1 MDAPQRPLA
10 GSLSNRL
17 AALALLAFSLV
28 YGFAGS
34 RIDYAFSSD
43 PLGPRVFPV
52 LLAGILGL
60 LSLIYLLVPGRSET
74 WPQGSILMRC
84 LALPALVL
92 IAALLFESIG
102 FAGAMFVMTA
112 GVGRIFG
119 ASWRASLIG
128 GLVQA
133 ALWYVVFGYLLDVYL
148 PVGELFAASRRG

>member
-17 AALALLAFSLV
+17 AALVLLAFSLV

-60 LSLIYLLVPGRSET
+60 LSLIYLLVPGRSEA
-74 WPQGSILMRC
+74 WPQGSVLMRC
-84 LALPALVL
+84 LALPVLVL
-92 IAALLFESIG
+92 IAALLFEPIG

>member
-17 AALALLAFSLV
+17 AALALLVFSLI
-28 YGFAGS
+28 YGYAGS
-34 RIDYAFSSD
+34 GIEYAFSSD

-52 LLAGILGL
+52 LLAAILAL
-60 LSLIYLLVPGRSET
+60 LSLIYLFVPGRSEA
-74 WPQGSILMRC
+74 WPQGMVLMRC
-84 LALPALVL
+84 IALPALVL
-92 IAALLFESIG
+92 IAALLFEPIG

-133 ALWYVVFGYLLDVYL
+133 ALWYLVFGYLLDVYL